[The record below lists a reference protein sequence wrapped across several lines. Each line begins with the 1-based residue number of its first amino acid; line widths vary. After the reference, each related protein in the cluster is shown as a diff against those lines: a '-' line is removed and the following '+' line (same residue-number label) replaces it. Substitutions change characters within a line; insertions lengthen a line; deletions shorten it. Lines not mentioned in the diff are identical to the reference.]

1 MNGESPRLLLTGGG
15 GLLGGTLLRAA
26 PAGWDLHATQRA
38 RPVEGAEA
46 HSIELSD
53 ASAVEGLVARL
64 RPTLMIHAAASMTE
78 GARDIVAATASIV
91 AACAAHGV
99 PLIHMSTDALLD
111 GHGDRVAGL
120 VEQVF
125 GLGGV
130 HPPPGDDLRTDE
142 HLARLRVDGHDHHDH
157 A

>member
-91 AACAAHGV
+91 AACAAVVG
-99 PLIHMSTDALLD
+99 ALS
-111 GHGDRVAGL
+111 RNPSAIA
-120 VEQVF
+120 
-125 GLGGV
+125 
-130 HPPPGDDLRTDE
+130 TI
-142 HLARLRVDGHDHHDH
+142 RLRRSSSEAPVTSMPRVPSRSRTSATCSSLSSLGSRPR
-157 A
+157 